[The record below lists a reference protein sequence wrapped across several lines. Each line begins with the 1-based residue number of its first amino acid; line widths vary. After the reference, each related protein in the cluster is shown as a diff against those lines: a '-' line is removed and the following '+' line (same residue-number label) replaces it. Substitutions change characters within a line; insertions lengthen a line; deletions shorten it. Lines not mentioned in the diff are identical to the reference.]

1 MPSTL
6 EFLEISAEDEPTRLI
21 AGIKNSDVVW
31 YFRDVV
37 SFDRFRDLL
46 QVGDQMQ
53 DEMIQ
58 AIPDIFENVAAEDAE
73 TVFTQMFSVERIE
86 VGGNMIYQIAE
97 VESTLLEDLSLYV
110 DAFVDALGALLVA

>member
-86 VGGNMIYQIAE
+86 VGGNIAE